1 MGIARFRGNKVYKE
15 FVSYANMGD
24 KLLDEVIDE
33 VIVDS
38 DFSVSEKHTLLLY
51 LKSNKFLSNFEV
63 PFKYKKSLLQLYNCQ
78 RKTVN
83 LSNRVKNIRG
93 DIAEAYIA

>member
-51 LKSNKFLSNFEV
+51 LKSNKF
-63 PFKYKKSLLQLYNCQ
+63 YNCQ